1 MKIFINAGHGGTD
14 SGAISPTGI
23 KEADITTIVGLML
36 YNRLI
41 LNGYPVEFYQQKE
54 SHFEIAPLENK
65 SGATCFISIH
75 CNSFSSKEANGVEVF
90 YCKGSQKGKKLAEI
104 TQNELVKATGLR
116 DRKIKEREDLTV
128 LNRTKAPAILVEL
141 GFISNKDDLYSL
153 VLQPEI
159 FANAIWEAIKRFNSE
174 KLI

>member
-14 SGAISPTGI
+14 SGACSVLKI
-23 KEADITTIVGLML
+23 KESDIASIIGLTL
-36 YNRLI
+36 FHRLI

-75 CNSFSSKEANGVEVF
+75 CNSFSSKEANGVEVL
-90 YCKGSQKGKKLAEI
+90 YCKGSEKGKKLAEI
-104 TQNELVKATGLR
+104 TQKELVKATGLR
-116 DRKIKEREDLTV
+116 DRGIKERDDLTV

-141 GFISNKDDLYSL
+141 GFISNHYDLITL
-153 VLQPEI
+153 VEHPEK
-159 FANAIWEAIKRFNSE
+159 FANAIWEAIKRFNAE

>member
-14 SGAISPTGI
+14 SGACSVLKI
-23 KEADITTIVGLML
+23 KESDIASIIGLTL
-36 YNRLI
+36 FHRLI
-41 LNGYPVEFYQQKE
+41 LNGYPVEYYQQKE

-75 CNSFSSKEANGVEVF
+75 CNSFSSKEANGVEVL
-90 YCKGSQKGKKLAEI
+90 YCKGSEKGKKLAEI
-104 TQNELVKATGLR
+104 TQKELVKATGLR
-116 DRKIKEREDLTV
+116 DRGIKERDDLTV

>member
-14 SGAISPTGI
+14 SGAVSSTGI
-23 KEADITTIVGLML
+23 KEANITSIVGLML
-36 YNRLI
+36 LNQLI

-75 CNSFSSKEANGVEVF
+75 CNSFSSKEANGIEVL
-90 YCKGSQKGKKLAEI
+90 YCKGSAKGKKLAEI
-104 TQNELVKATGLR
+104 TQKELIKATGLR
-116 DRKIKEREDLTV
+116 DRGIKEREDLTV
-128 LNRTKAPAILVEL
+128 LNKTKAPAILVEL
-141 GFISNKDDLYSL
+141 GFISNKNDLYSL
-153 VLQPEI
+153 VEHPEI
-159 FANAIWEAIKRFNSE
+159 FANAIWVAIKRFNAE